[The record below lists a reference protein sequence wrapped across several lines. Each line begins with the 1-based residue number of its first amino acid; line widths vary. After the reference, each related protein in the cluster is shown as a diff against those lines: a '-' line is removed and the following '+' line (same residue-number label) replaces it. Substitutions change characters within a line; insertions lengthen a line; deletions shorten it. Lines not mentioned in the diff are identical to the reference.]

1 MNVTRAWHTTTVLP
15 NGSVLVTGGSNGVV
29 VGITELYN
37 PATGIW
43 SSIGNMN
50 TARYSHTAT
59 LLQDGK
65 VLVFG
70 GRDNNFLLKS
80 AELYDPP
87 TNTWSTIS
95 SLNTE
100 RENHTATLMPNGQ
113 VLAAGGNGSNPKSVE
128 VFDSGLRFEPI
139 WRPVVDTFTS
149 PLSPGDALEIG
160 GSGLRGYGFT
170 EASGSGTNNSA
181 TNYPLVQLRSLESG
195 QSLWL
200 SPDPAH
206 PFSNTAFTSQPVSSF
221 PPGYSLVTVFVNG
234 IPSISKF
241 ILMPA
246 PAPSYSIYLPI
257 VTR

>member
-1 MNVTRAWHTTTVLP
+1 
-15 NGSVLVTGGSNGVV
+15 VLV
-29 VGITELYN
+29 I
-37 PATGIW
+37 
-43 SSIGNMN
+43 
-50 TARYSHTAT
+50 
-59 LLQDGK
+59 
-65 VLVFG
+65 G
-70 GRDNNFLLKS
+70 GRDNIIIFKS

-87 TNTWSTIS
+87 TNTWSLIGSMSTA
-95 SLNTE
+95 
-100 RENHTATLMPNGQ
+100 REDHTATLMPNGQ

-128 VFDSGLRFEPI
+128 VFDTGLGFEPI

-149 PLSPGDALEIG
+149 PLSPGDALVIG

-200 SPDPAH
+200 SPDPAD

-221 PPGYSLVTVFVNG
+221 PPGYSLMTVFVNG

-241 ILMPA
+241 ILMSA
-246 PAPSYSIYLPI
+246 PAPSYSTYLPF
-257 VTR
+257 VRR